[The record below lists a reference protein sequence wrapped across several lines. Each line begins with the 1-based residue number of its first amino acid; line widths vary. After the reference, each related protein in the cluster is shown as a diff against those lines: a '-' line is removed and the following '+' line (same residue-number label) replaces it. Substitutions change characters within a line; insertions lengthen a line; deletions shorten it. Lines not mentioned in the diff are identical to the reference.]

1 LCCDCNSGIEFLD
14 LGVVFGYFDVV
25 YSVKKCEGKGLMG
38 TLSVKSLLALFFCI
52 GFLFAQND
60 DSANPFGGDPFG
72 GLSVDSVQSL
82 QMETPKIEHGA
93 QSSPVESNNT
103 TNTKNSPQQNQE
115 NQNPAEI
122 VPLQT
127 DRNQTTN
134 VFNQLASSDNLDG
147 PVQNAIIEGVQI
159 TTDKGETPDEKIVSG
174 YFIFR
179 DKPSHYFYEVKLRE
193 KKIVFEFNDTKTGS
207 SPVPSTA
214 ESPIKGFTIVS
225 DRIDINS
232 DVKGLKPEYHNL
244 IRVVFDMEGIPDIR
258 VNDEYSIITFSF
270 KWSTNPQLVSKYTV
284 KDKTPKIILWS
295 TVGVGAVGLGTLA
308 AVLISKPEPSKPLG
322 PLDIDDLPGDRGK

>member
-1 LCCDCNSGIEFLD
+1 
-14 LGVVFGYFDVV
+14 
-25 YSVKKCEGKGLMG
+25 MG
-38 TLSVKSLLALFFCI
+38 TLSVKLFLALFFCV
-52 GFLFAQND
+52 GFLYAQND

-72 GLSVDSVQSL
+72 GLSVDSVSSL
-82 QMETPKIEHGA
+82 QMETPNIDPDARSSSIGSNNNTE
-93 QSSPVESNNT
+93 SSPL
-103 TNTKNSPQQNQE
+103 QNQE
-115 NQNPAEI
+115 NQNPAEM

-134 VFNQLASSDNLDG
+134 VFNEIASSDDLDS
-147 PVQNAIIEGVQI
+147 PVQNAVIEGVQI

-214 ESPIKGFTIVS
+214 ESPIKGFTILS
-225 DRIDINS
+225 DKVDVNS

-270 KWSTNPQLVSKYTV
+270 KWSTNPQMVSKYTV

-322 PLDIDDLPGDRGK
+322 PLDIDDLPGLTDGRGKN